1 MSWMIDGKSNINM
14 DLRTSAT
21 IASSPQSMTSSP
33 TMPKGPHAENIR
45 SKKAPSVTPRR
56 FRRFFTPRTAPV
68 HSQGFSAARQALRDI
83 TSPALNR
90 GGQTTAHRRALGP
103 FRDLDI
109 SGDEN
114 ATTVITRNGKRRKV
128 LPTPEP
134 LSTSSTPSKRR
145 RACPD
150 TFVLVDDPRE
160 ASITVGL
167 RTLPAVEDEDETTD
181 DACRPLRRKAFL
193 RFSEASIGARVLKR
207 SMGEWDS
214 GLRATNCARNSHHL
228 LRRILLTDSSNSKQ
242 RCDDQLLQSGF
253 RCAPLLDRR
262 SIGTCPTILYRQLQ

>member
-1 MSWMIDGKSNINM
+1 MIDGKSNINM

-21 IASSPQSMTSSP
+21 IGSSPQSMSSSP
-33 TMPKGPHAENIR
+33 AIPKDPHAENIR

-90 GGQTTAHRRALGP
+90 GGQTTEHRRALGP
-103 FRDLDI
+103 FRDLV
-109 SGDEN
+109 SFGDEN
-114 ATTVITRNGKRRKV
+114 ATAVITRNGKRRKV

-134 LSTSSTPSKRR
+134 LSTSSTPTKRR
-145 RACPD
+145 RTCPD
-150 TFVLVDDPRE
+150 TFVLVDDPGD

-167 RTLPAVEDEDETTD
+167 STPPAVEDEDEDETTD
-181 DACRPLRRKAFL
+181 DARRPLGRKAFV
-193 RFSEASIGARVLKR
+193 RFSEASVGARVLRR
-207 SMGEWDS
+207 SMGELGS
-214 GLRATNCARNSHHL
+214 GLQAMHCARILPHL
-228 LRRILLTDSSNSKQ
+228 LSHVPLTDSSNSGQ

>member
-1 MSWMIDGKSNINM
+1 M

-33 TMPKGPHAENIR
+33 TIPKNPHAENIR

-83 TSPALNR
+83 TSPALNQ

-114 ATTVITRNGKRRKV
+114 ARAVITRNGKRRKV

-150 TFVLVDDPRE
+150 TFVLVDDPKE
-160 ASITVGL
+160 ASIAVGL
-167 RTLPAVEDEDETTD
+167 STPPAVENEDETTD
-181 DACRPLRRKAFL
+181 DACRPLGRKAFV
-193 RFSEASIGARVLKR
+193 RFSDASIGVRLLGR
-207 SMGEWDS
+207 SMGDLES
-214 GLRATNCARNSHHL
+214 GSRARNCARNSHHL
-228 LRRILLTDSSNSKQ
+228 PSHVPFTDFFQQLPKIRRPISSVRLPMCTSARPSINRNVSHHFVLPVAIVSPDSCFSLLV
-242 RCDDQLLQSGF
+242 
-253 RCAPLLDRR
+253 
-262 SIGTCPTILYRQLQ
+262 